1 MLRFLVC
8 SCLLLTGC
16 AALPSAAPQSEPTS
30 SSCPQA
36 AITYLQKAETYAR
49 CLSTIGCIVDFQA
62 TKERDLAKARAE
74 VACAE

>member
-8 SCLLLTGC
+8 GCLLLTGC
-16 AALPSAAPQSEPTS
+16 AALPGAAPQPELA
-30 SSCPQA
+30 SCPQA

-49 CLSTIGCIVDFQA
+49 CLSTIGCTVDFQA